1 MDDYSAFQQLE
12 DVDQELKRIVERQ
25 RGLLIHRN
33 TLLPISRLPPEIIS
47 LVFRLIAPGPENK
60 CLAFSQVC
68 HHWRELALNNP
79 QLWRSPIMAVPDL
92 AVEMAERANG
102 VPLNIYASST
112 GTGGIMLQRATVLAT
127 VIRSSA
133 VRRLMLVTSSG
144 SPIQTMSVLTD
155 ELALTSCDT
164 LRYLD
169 LQCDM
174 DTEVAGTIGHPDCVF
189 PLLRYLRLKHYVIP
203 WSAGCYSNLLVLEIT
218 LKRRRG
224 QGSHYMS
231 IGFATNVLLRSP
243 NLTKLVLTN
252 VMYLGDTPDHPAS
265 LSELTAKVRL
275 PNLTDMEL
283 HDTPYHLQC
292 LFSSIE
298 TPNLSK
304 LVVYVRTPDEQER
317 VVKVQPLLRLIADN
331 FAQSTIR
338 TFQSVKFQVS
348 TRYHIVKA
356 TGHEA
361 HSSNSQDELQLSLHV
376 PRSSV
381 ADILEVW
388 TALSHRFSLDGLE
401 KLMLRHSDPNDARL
415 VQPLCSLIATNPTLK
430 RLTVV
435 SYAYI
440 PFLECLMA
448 DPTSHFRNIETL
460 HVREANMTYTP
471 PVIVNGQQM
480 SGLRRLAKVLKSLKN
495 DQRPISKVN
504 LHSCSVETPA
514 SEVFAKFSVVAQ
526 VFDEIIPGENTP
538 ESIMRGGGIF
548 RLFTRVG
555 PPRAITSGAANYV
568 ADLAELDA

>member
-1 MDDYSAFQQLE
+1 MDDYSVFQQVE

-33 TLLPISRLPPEIIS
+33 TLIPISRLPPEVLG

-68 HHWRELALNNP
+68 HHWRELALNDP
-79 QLWRSPIMAVPDL
+79 QLWRSPIMEIPEL
-92 AVEMAERANG
+92 AAEMAERANG
-102 VPLNIYASST
+102 IPLDIYASSS
-112 GTGGIMLQRATVLAT
+112 GTGGIMLRRTTVLAT
-127 VIRSSA
+127 DRA
-133 VRRLMLVTSSG
+133 VGRLKLATSSG
-144 SPIQTMSVLTD
+144 SPIQTVSVLTNW
-155 ELALTSCDT
+155 LALTSCDT

-169 LQCDM
+169 LQCDI
-174 DTEVAGTIGHPDCVF
+174 DTEVAGIIGHPDSVF
-189 PLLRYLRLKHYVIP
+189 PLLRYLYLKHYVIP
-203 WSAGCYSNLLVLEIT
+203 WSAGCYSNLLALEIT
-218 LKRRRG
+218 LQRRRG

-231 IGFATNVLLRSP
+231 IGATTNVLLRSP

-252 VMYLGDTPDHPAS
+252 VMFLGDTPGHPAS
-265 LSELTAKVRL
+265 LPELTAKVRL

-283 HDTPYHLQC
+283 QDTPYHLQC

-298 TPNLSK
+298 TPKLSK
-304 LVVYVRTPDEQER
+304 LVVYIRTPDEQER
-317 VVKVQPLLRLIADN
+317 IVEVQPLLRLIADN
-331 FAQSTIR
+331 LAQSTIR

-361 HSSNSQDELQLSLHV
+361 HSPNSQDELQLSLHV

-381 ADILEVW
+381 TDILEVW

-401 KLMLRHSDPNDARL
+401 KLMLRQSDPNDARL
-415 VQPLCSLIATNPTLK
+415 VRPLCSLVATNPTLK

-448 DPTSHFRNIETL
+448 EQTSHFRNIETL
-460 HVREANMTYTP
+460 HVREANMTYAHP
-471 PVIVNGQQM
+471 AIVNGQQM
-480 SGLRRLAKVLKSLKN
+480 SGLRRLAKVLKSLK
-495 DQRPISKVN
+495 DKQRPISKAN

-514 SEVFAKFSVVAQ
+514 SEVFAKFGVVAQ